1 VRPSGYAFRKY
12 VSKNASYIYTI
23 KPSQEYF
30 RSTMRGG
37 GGDVEEKG
45 KGKERQ
51 GCKAEF
57 IKVQLSS
64 EIILWLFPS
73 KGSKDERLNIFNLG

>member
-1 VRPSGYAFRKY
+1 MQLCQIQVYEFPMLVKEVEG
-12 VSKNASYIYTI
+12 
-23 KPSQEYF
+23 
-30 RSTMRGG
+30 
-37 GGDVEEKG
+37 EEKG